1 MWNTTEEGK
10 LHKSFEFKNFVEAF
24 AFLTKVALIAERV
37 NHHPEIR
44 NVYNKV
50 DIFLYTHDE
59 ENTIT
64 EKDKHLAE
72 KIDQVFKSAVLA

>member
-1 MWNTTEEGK
+1 MWNTVDGK
-10 LHKSFEFKNFVEAF
+10 LYKEFNFKNFAEAF
-24 AFLTKVALIAERV
+24 SFLTRVALIAERV

-44 NVYNKV
+44 IDYSKV
-50 DIFLYTHDE
+50 EIFICTHDE

-72 KIDQVFKSAVLA
+72 KIDQVLKSPVAA

>member
-1 MWNTTEEGK
+1 MWSTIDGK
-10 LHKSFEFKNFVEAF
+10 LYKHYEFRNFVEAF
-24 AFLTKVALIAERV
+24 AFITKVALIAERA

-50 DIFLYTHDE
+50 EIFLYTHDE
-59 ENTIT
+59 ENSIT

-72 KIDQVFKSAVLA
+72 KIDQVFKSTVVA